1 MGPILICFGPVEPIL
16 QLSHGKKYSTYTKH
30 GPRSNKAEQ
39 GMRERGSERTRGR
52 WLRVLHTRNVFSD
65 LLQASSYVRP
75 ARPMN
80 ETAICGHGCRRLAV
94 WQAGSAA
101 IAWNRQNRIPHPL
114 FSASHPSHARE
125 SYPTLGRYSPCSR
138 KYLTAARISKHAHPH
153 HCHHHHHN
161 YLSLQQTTLAP
172 SKGNET

>member
-16 QLSHGKKYSTYTKH
+16 QLSHGKKYSTI
-30 GPRSNKAEQ
+30 RS
-39 GMRERGSERTRGR
+39 MDRGATSSNRGGNERTRGR
-52 WLRVLHTRNVFSD
+52 WPRLLHTSNVFSD

-80 ETAICGHGCRRLAV
+80 EPAICGHGCRRLAG

-101 IAWNRQNRIPHPL
+101 IAWNRQNRVPHPL
-114 FSASHPSHARE
+114 FSASHHPSHARE
-125 SYPTLGRYSPCSR
+125 SYPTLGKYSPCSR

-153 HCHHHHHN
+153 HCHHHHN